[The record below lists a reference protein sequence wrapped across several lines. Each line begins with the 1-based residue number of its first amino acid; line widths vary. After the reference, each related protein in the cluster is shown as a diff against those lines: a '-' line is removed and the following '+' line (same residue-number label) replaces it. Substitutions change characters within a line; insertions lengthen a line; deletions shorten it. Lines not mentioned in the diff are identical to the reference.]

1 MRMGG
6 MHARSSA
13 MKIQHEMCGGKVSR
27 RLTRKQA
34 SLGVHSITKIKK
46 RNKEK
51 EAKNS
56 AKMSACNDER
66 EVSRVLDRSRR
77 IVVVVSAELLG

>member
-1 MRMGG
+1 MGG

-13 MKIQHEMCGGKVSR
+13 MKIQHEMCGGKVSL

-56 AKMSACNDER
+56 AKMSAER
-66 EVSRVLDRSRR
+66 PQKSRARRTAVLML
-77 IVVVVSAELLG
+77 IA